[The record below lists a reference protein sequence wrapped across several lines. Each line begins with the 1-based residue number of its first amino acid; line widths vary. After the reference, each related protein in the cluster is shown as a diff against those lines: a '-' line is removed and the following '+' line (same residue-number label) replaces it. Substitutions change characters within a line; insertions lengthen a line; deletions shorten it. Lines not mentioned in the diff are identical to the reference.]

1 MRATAH
7 LSRAAAVAGLLAAAT
22 LIGGTKAEAGV
33 IDFTL
38 GNITFDDG
46 GTASGTFIADSSTGK
61 VQSVDIVTTAGS
73 RLGGTTYTS
82 VTGQPSYFADT
93 PNSFYSQNGN
103 YITLSFQHALTM
115 AGADPIITAVGR
127 FGIGQ
132 SYECTNCGTYR
143 VVTGGQAVG
152 VAVGVP
158 EPISLAVLGTG
169 LLGLGLVRRAR

>member
-1 MRATAH
+1 MRGTVH
-7 LSRAAAVAGLLAAAT
+7 LPRAAALAGLLTAAT
-22 LIGGTKAEAGV
+22 LAGSARAEAGI

-38 GNITFDDG
+38 QNVTFDDG
-46 GTASGTFIADSSTGK
+46 GAASGTFITNSATGK

-73 RLGGTTYTS
+73 RLGGTTYTQL
-82 VTGQPSYFADT
+82 TGQPSYFADT
-93 PNSFYSQNGN
+93 PNSFLSQNGN
-103 YITLSFQHALTM
+103 YITLSFPHALTM
-115 AGADPIITAVGR
+115 AGADPIITAPGR

-143 VVTGGQAVG
+143 VVTGGEAFG

-158 EPISLAVLGTG
+158 EPISLAVLGSG